1 MFVTTRSYPQL
12 ELDRQ
17 LCFPLYAAAR
27 AVVRAYGPLL
37 ADAGLTYPQYL
48 VMLAMWGHRGEAV
61 TVGEIGRRVQLDTG
75 TLTPLLKRL
84 EAAGHLRRRRDPG
97 DERRVLLELT
107 QQGWDLRDRVAHV
120 PGDLLRMLHLDLD
133 DIDVLRGLLGRL
145 VEHLGDGDSEQRGD
159 TVAV

>member
-1 MFVTTRSYPQL
+1 VTTQNYPQL

-37 ADAGLTYPQYL
+37 ADVGLTYPQYL
-48 VMLAMWGHRGEAV
+48 VMLAMWGSRGETV
-61 TVGEIGRRVQLDTG
+61 TVGEVGRRVQLDTG

-84 EAAGHLRRRRDPG
+84 EAAGHLQRRRDPN

-120 PGDLLRMLHLDLD
+120 PGDLLSTMQLDRS
-133 DIDVLRGLLGRL
+133 DIDVLRDVLGRL
-145 VEHLGDGDSEQRGD
+145 VDHLGPGDSGQPGD
-159 TVAV
+159 MVAV

>member
-1 MFVTTRSYPQL
+1 VTTQSYPQL

-37 ADAGLTYPQYL
+37 ADVGLTYPQYL
-48 VMLAMWGHRGEAV
+48 VMLAMWGARGEAM
-61 TVGEIGRRVQLDTG
+61 TVGDVGRRVQLDTG

-84 EAAGHLRRRRDPG
+84 EAAGHLRRRRDPA

-107 QQGWDLRDRVAHV
+107 QQGWGLRERVAHV
-120 PGDLLRMLHLDLD
+120 PGDLLRTMQLERS
-133 DIDVLRGLLGRL
+133 DIDVLRGVLSRL
-145 VEHLGDGDSEQRGD
+145 VEHLGPADSGQPGDA
-159 TVAV
+159 VAV

>member
-1 MFVTTRSYPQL
+1 VTTESYPQL

-37 ADAGLTYPQYL
+37 ADVGLTYPQYL
-48 VMLAMWGHRGEAV
+48 VMMAMWGARGEAM
-61 TVGEIGRRVQLDTG
+61 TVGDVGRRVQLDTG

-84 EAAGHLRRRRDPG
+84 ETAGHLRRRRDPG

-107 QQGWDLRDRVAHV
+107 QQGWDLRERVAHV
-120 PGDLLRMLHLDLD
+120 PGDLFRTMKLDRGE
-133 DIDVLRGLLGRL
+133 IDVLRGLLSRL
-145 VEHLGDGDSEQRGD
+145 VDHLGDDDVDQPGDP
-159 TVAV
+159 VAV

>member
-1 MFVTTRSYPQL
+1 MTIESYPQL

-37 ADAGLTYPQYL
+37 ADVGLTYPQYL
-48 VMLAMWGHRGEAV
+48 VMMAMWDARGEAM
-61 TVGEIGRRVQLDTG
+61 TVGDVGRRVQLDTG

-107 QQGWDLRDRVAHV
+107 QQGWDLRARVAHV
-120 PGDLLRMLHLDLD
+120 PGDLFRTMKLDRG
-133 DIDVLRGLLGRL
+133 DIDVLRGVLSRL
-145 VEHLGDGDSEQRGD
+145 VEHLGDDGIDQPGDP
-159 TVAV
+159 VAV

>member
-1 MFVTTRSYPQL
+1 MTTERYPQL

-37 ADAGLTYPQYL
+37 ADVGLTYPQYL
-48 VMLAMWGHRGEAV
+48 VMLAMWDAHGEAM
-61 TVGEIGRRVQLDTG
+61 TVGDVGRRVQLDTG

-84 EAAGHLRRRRDPG
+84 EAAGHLVRRRDPG

-107 QQGWDLRDRVAHV
+107 PQGWDLRARAAHV
-120 PGDLLRMLHLDLD
+120 PGDLVRTMQLDRG
-133 DIDVLRGLLGRL
+133 DVDMLRGLLGRL
-145 VEHLGDGDSEQRGD
+145 VEHLGDLGSAQPGDA
-159 TVAV
+159 VAV